1 LAALIQGY
9 GFRLAQIGA
18 WSVLDVWNPDAGG
31 WSADVME
38 AWLAKAA
45 QSHAEQ
51 YETAAHTA
59 MVAAVAEPGDWRDNL
74 HQGMSAWVSA
84 AATRA
89 TTAATEARSFGGH
102 DAAGASGLTRK
113 RWKTGGKNPR
123 PSHRALD
130 GEAVGLDDVFGNG
143 LRWPGDGL
151 GDAAETARCNCELDY
166 EREG

>member
-1 LAALIQGY
+1 MAAIIQAH

-18 WSVLDVWNPDAGG
+18 WSVLDVWNPGADG

-45 QSHAEQ
+45 ASHAEQ
-51 YETAAHTA
+51 YEQAGHAAA
-59 MVAAVAEPGDWRDNL
+59 VAAVAEPGDWQDNL
-74 HQGMSAWVSA
+74 RTGMSAWVSA

-89 TTAATEARSFGGH
+89 VTASTEARSFGGH

-113 RWKTGGKNPR
+113 VWRTGGRNPR
-123 PSHRALD
+123 PSHKALD
-130 GEAVGLDDVFGNG
+130 GEAVALDDVFGNG

-151 GDAAETARCNCELDY
+151 GDAKETARCNCSLDY